1 MNIGLD
7 VDGVIFNTEEW
18 LSLYA
23 EIFDIETYK
32 KDTLIKPYEY
42 YKELQYDWEKEK
54 SDEFLKTYLLKS
66 TYDSTFIAGAIWVI
80 KRLKEL
86 GHKIII
92 ISARG
97 NDYPEALP
105 VLEKRFEDAGLTFDK
120 IHWKINNKLDVC
132 LTENID
138 IMVDDRPST
147 CKKLSDNNI
156 HTLYLKNESR
166 VELENNDY
174 LKTVRNWGEIYKQ
187 IILYSQKQK

>member
-18 LSLYA
+18 LSIYA
-23 EIFDIETYK
+23 EIFDIETFK
-32 KDTLIKPYEY
+32 KDSLINPFEY
-42 YKELQYDWEKEK
+42 YKETQYDWDKEH

-66 TYDSTFIAGAIWVI
+66 TYDSTFIAGAVWVI

-97 NDYPEALP
+97 NDYPEVLP
-105 VLEKRFEDAGLTFDK
+105 VLEKRFKDEGLSFDK
-120 IHWKINNKLDVC
+120 IHWKIKNKLEVCVNEKIDV
-132 LTENID
+132 
-138 IMVDDRPST
+138 MVDDRPST
-147 CKKLSDNNI
+147 CQKLSDNNI

-166 VELENNDY
+166 VELKDNDY
-174 LKTVRNWGEIYKQ
+174 LKTVKNWGEIYKQ
-187 IILYSQKQK
+187 IILLSQK

>member
-18 LSLYA
+18 LSIYA
-23 EIFDIETYK
+23 EIFDIETFK
-32 KDTLIKPYEY
+32 KDSLINPFEY
-42 YKELQYDWEKEK
+42 YKEIQYDWDKEH

-66 TYDSTFIAGAIWVI
+66 TYDSTFIAGAVWVI

-97 NDYPEALP
+97 NDYPEVLP
-105 VLEKRFEDAGLTFDK
+105 VLEKRFEDEGLSFDK
-120 IHWKINNKLDVC
+120 IHWKIKNKLEICVNEKIDV
-132 LTENID
+132 
-138 IMVDDRPST
+138 MVDDRPST
-147 CKKLSDNNI
+147 CQKLSDNNI

-166 VELENNDY
+166 VELKDNDY
-174 LKTVRNWGEIYKQ
+174 LKTVKNWGEIYKQ
-187 IILYSQKQK
+187 IILLSQK